1 MVPPGSPDALVR
13 SVAESIALRTTGRRQ
28 PSGALESVVELVE
41 ADEADMAVD
50 HLARVIDHYRIPI
63 LQTEYDRLVSAA
75 TQLDSLDSIT
85 GIRIDRLIIE

>member
-1 MVPPGSPDALVR
+1 MVPPSSPDALVR

-28 PSGALESVVELVE
+28 PTGALESVVDLVE

-50 HLARVIDHYRIPI
+50 HLARVIDHYRLPI
-63 LQTEYDRLVSAA
+63 FRTEYDRLVSAA

-85 GIRIDRLIIE
+85 EIRIDRLIIE